1 MVDEH
6 HLSPTTISS
15 TSTRELFSM
24 QVALG
29 WSQTCCALTN
39 TNKVQ
44 CWGDNSYGR
53 HVDGT
58 KQSYSMQSLGF
69 GGG

>member
-6 HLSPTTISS
+6 RLSPTTISS
-15 TSTRELFSM
+15 TSTSELFFT

-29 WSQTCCALTN
+29 WSQTCALTN
-39 TNKVQ
+39 TNEVQ
-44 CWGDNSYGR
+44 CWGDNSYGQ
-53 HVDGT
+53 HGDGT
-58 KQSYSMQSLGF
+58 KQSRSIPSLGF